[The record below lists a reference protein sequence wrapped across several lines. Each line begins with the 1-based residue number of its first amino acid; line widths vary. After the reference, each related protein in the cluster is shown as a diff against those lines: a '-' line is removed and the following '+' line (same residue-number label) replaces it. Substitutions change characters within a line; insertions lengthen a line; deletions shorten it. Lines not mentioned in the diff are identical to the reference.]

1 MNIER
6 IFFPKGELAKF
17 FFFFRIFAPHL
28 FAVCFFFAAGVFRG
42 FSFPFLFFFSYSF
55 FFGIQRRGKGR
66 EEDVFSFLPPRSGRK
81 RNRLVGRGSCNS
93 VCGYGGKVLFCKE
106 NPRFFLPAF
115 STFPKDFRWTEF
127 LITFPIV
134 STSFPQGKRAGFF
147 HISTKEWGEKRR
159 GESDPFDLPYQA
171 VDFVF
176 RSFFGLDVEFH
187 LVAGREDGRVVALE
201 GVADGFQRGTGHPL
215 H

>member
-1 MNIER
+1 MNVER
-6 IFFPKGELAKF
+6 IFFRKEILRNF
-17 FFFFRIFAPHL
+17 FFFGFSRRTFSRFVFFSPRG
-28 FAVCFFFAAGVFRG
+28 FPRFFFVF
-42 FSFPFLFFFSYSF
+42 SFSYSFF

-66 EEDVFSFLPPRSGRK
+66 EEDVFSCLPPRSGRK

-115 STFPKDFRWTEF
+115 STFSIDFRWTEF

-159 GESDPFDLPYQA
+159 GGNQIPLIFRIRRLISSSAPF
-171 VDFVF
+171 
-176 RSFFGLDVEFH
+176 
-187 LVAGREDGRVVALE
+187 LVLMLSSTLLQEERTVV
-201 GVADGFQRGTGHPL
+201 
-215 H
+215 